1 MAEIEPTPLPTP
13 VPPLDEG
20 WRGVVAEGRGPVLA
34 LVALGVWL
42 NAADTLVTATV
53 MPSVS
58 RDLGGYELFA
68 WTVAGFLVGSILA
81 GFTAGRLS
89 ERVGLRVATA
99 VAGVVL
105 AVGCALSAWAP
116 TIELFLAGRLVQGV
130 GGGWVSGFAMVAVAV
145 LFPAR
150 HLARVFALATTIWGV
165 ATVLGPLLGGLFAE
179 AGLWRWAFWFFAAQ
193 AVVFAAAGPVLLR
206 DSGRSATGGRLP
218 LPQILLLT
226 AGLTAVACAGALT
239 DGVAAV
245 AAGLIGLGL
254 LVAAVRLDHRAAV
267 RLLPR
272 GAGDVRTVAGAGY
285 AAMFLLMG
293 AGVGLTLYGPAVLQ
307 QLGGLSPLTAGYVVA
322 IQALTWTCVALAA
335 AGAKPPDEGR
345 WIRSGAVAVA
355 AGTAALAMVLPTA
368 NVLAVGVAS
377 AISGGG
383 FGALSALTNRR
394 VLGSLAVEDRAVG
407 GSAVNAVRQTGSAVG
422 AALAG
427 VAANAVGFG
436 DGLSDA
442 SARSAAFWVF
452 VAATPLAIGGV
463 VAAWRLTA
471 QPAAAAEPV

>member
-58 RDLGGYELFA
+58 QDLGGYELFA

-89 ERVGLRVATA
+89 ERVGLRIATA
-99 VAGVVL
+99 VAGMVL
-105 AVGCALSAWAP
+105 ALGCALSAWAP
-116 TIELFLAGRLVQGV
+116 SIELFLAGRLVQGV

-165 ATVLGPLLGGLFAE
+165 ATVVGPLVGGLFAE
-179 AGLWRWAFWFFAAQ
+179 AGLWRWAFWFFAVQ
-193 AVVFAAAGPVLLR
+193 ALAFAAAGPILLR
-206 DSGRSATGGRLP
+206 GSGPSATGGRLP

-226 AGLTAVACAGALT
+226 AGLTAVAAASALT
-239 DGVAAV
+239 DGRIAV
-245 AAGLIGLGL
+245 AAGVVGLTLLIG
-254 LVAAVRLDHRAAV
+254 AVRVDHRAAV

-285 AAMFLLMG
+285 AAMFLLMA

-322 IQALTWTCVALAA
+322 VQALTWTRVALTA
-335 AGAKPPDEGR
+335 AGAAPGDERR
-345 WIRSGAVAVA
+345 WIRSGAIAIAV
-355 AGTAALAMVLPTA
+355 GTAAMALVLPTA
-368 NVLAVGVAS
+368 QMVAAAV
-377 AISGGG
+377 SGGG

-394 VLGSLAVEDRAVG
+394 VLGSLPSRIAP
-407 GSAVNAVRQTGSAVG
+407 
-422 AALAG
+422 
-427 VAANAVGFG
+427 
-436 DGLSDA
+436 
-442 SARSAAFWVF
+442 SAAR
-452 VAATPLAIGGV
+452 P
-463 VAAWRLTA
+463 
-471 QPAAAAEPV
+471 